1 MKTEAQDSSLLHGD
15 PLGEEPG
22 LGALTLPGY
31 LREIA
36 SRFAQREALMMR
48 TVGGVERW
56 TYDDLW
62 ERSMGVARALVAI
75 GLGKDGRVGILMT
88 NRAELLSGVFGTA
101 LAGGVAVMLNTFSTA
116 VELEYM
122 LQASSASVLL
132 FEGKVLKK
140 DFAAM
145 LGGLEPGIAEGVPGG
160 LKSTKFPFLRH
171 LAVVGATRA
180 AGAVES
186 WANFLARGAVTP
198 PALVDAL
205 ADSVR
210 PTDTAALFFSS
221 GSTARPKGILSAQRG
236 IAIQLWRMG
245 RLFNLSGDVRSWTPN
260 GLFWSG
266 NFATVMGTTLS
277 CGGALALQSTFIA
290 HEALELMEAERVNFP
305 MLWPHQAKQLEEAS
319 NWNDVDLSAMHF
331 VDPSSPL
338 ARHPTVTLTSWTEPR
353 FSYGS
358 TETFTLSTC
367 FPPGTPHSIAGDS
380 HGVPLPG
387 NTLKIVDPMSGETLS
402 RGEHG
407 EIAVKGPTLMLGYL
421 GVPVEEAFD
430 EEGFYRTGD
439 GGYVDGSGR
448 LHFEGRLT
456 TVIKTGGANV
466 SPMEIDAV
474 LESFPGVK
482 AACSVGVPHETLG
495 EMVVACVVPIEGATL
510 DGAAIQKFA
519 RERLASYKVPRR
531 VLFLRNDD
539 LSLTGSAKI
548 KPAELRKLATDLLQA
563 EVPKA

>member
-1 MKTEAQDSSLLHGD
+1 MKTEANASSLLHGD
-15 PLGEEPG
+15 PLSEEPG

-36 SRFAQREALMMR
+36 SRYARREALMMR
-48 TVGGVERW
+48 TAGVVERW
-56 TYDDLW
+56 SYGDLW
-62 ERSMGVARALVAI
+62 ERSMDVARALVAI

-88 NRAELLSGVFGTA
+88 NRPELLSSVFGTA

-122 LQASSASVLL
+122 LQVSSASVLL

-145 LGGLEPGIAEGVPGG
+145 LGGMEPGIAEGEPGR

-171 LAVVGATRA
+171 LAVVGATQA
-180 AGAVES
+180 QGAVER
-186 WANFLARGAVTP
+186 WANFLARGSVTP
-198 PALVDAL
+198 PALVDAI
-205 ADSVR
+205 AASIQ

-221 GSTARPKGILSAQRG
+221 GSTARPKGIFSAQRG

-245 RLFNLSGDVRSWTPN
+245 RLFDLSGDVRSWTPN

-277 CGGALALQSTFIA
+277 CGGALVLQSTFIA

-305 MLWPHQAKQLEEAS
+305 MLWPHQSKQLEEAS
-319 NWNDVDLSAMHF
+319 NWNDVDLSAMRF

-338 ARHPTVTLTSWTEPR
+338 ARHPTVQTSWEEPR
-353 FSYGS
+353 YSYGS

-367 FPPGTPHSIAGDS
+367 FPPGTPHSITGDT
-380 HGVPLPG
+380 HGIPLPG
-387 NTLKIVDPMSGETLS
+387 NTLKIVDPVSGETLA

-439 GGYVDGSGR
+439 GGYVDENGR
-448 LHFEGRLT
+448 LHFQGRLT

-482 AACSVGVPHETLG
+482 AARAVGVPHETLG

-510 DGAAIQKFA
+510 DGAAIQNFA

-531 VLFLRNDD
+531 VLFLRSDD

-563 EVPKA
+563 ESA

>member
-1 MKTEAQDSSLLHGD
+1 MKTEANASSLIQGD
-15 PLGEEPG
+15 PLSEEPG

-31 LREIA
+31 LCEIA
-36 SRFAQREALMMR
+36 SRYDRREALMMH
-48 TVGGVERW
+48 TAGGVVRW
-56 TYDDLW
+56 SYGDLW
-62 ERSMGVARALVAI
+62 ERSMDVARALVAI

-88 NRAELLSGVFGTA
+88 NRPELLSSVFGTA

-145 LGGLEPGIAEGVPGG
+145 LGGMEPGIAEGEPGR
-160 LKSTKFPFLRH
+160 LRSTKFPFLRH
-171 LAVVGATRA
+171 LAVLGATQA
-180 AGAVES
+180 QGAVEG
-186 WANFLARGAVTP
+186 WANFLARSAVTP
-198 PALVDAL
+198 PALVDAI
-205 ADSVR
+205 AGSIR

-221 GSTARPKGILSAQRG
+221 GSTARPKGIFSAQRG

-277 CGGALALQSTFIA
+277 CGGALVLQSTFIA

-319 NWNDVDLSAMHF
+319 NWNDVDLSAMRF

-338 ARHPTVTLTSWTEPR
+338 ARHPTVTLTSWEEPR
-353 FSYGS
+353 YSYGS

-367 FPPGTPHSIAGDS
+367 FPPGTPHSITGDT
-380 HGVPLPG
+380 HGAPLPG
-387 NTLKIVDPMSGETLS
+387 NTLKIVDPVSGETLA

-439 GGYVDGSGR
+439 GGYVDENGR
-448 LHFEGRLT
+448 LHFQGRLT

-466 SPMEIDAV
+466 SPLEIDAV

-482 AACSVGVPHETLG
+482 AARAVGVPHETLG

-510 DGAAIQKFA
+510 DGAAIQNFA

-531 VLFLRNDD
+531 VLFLRGDD

-563 EVPKA
+563 ESA